1 MNYNSVIQSKVN
13 IYSTNTKLSLMTTQ
27 ECIAVLKNC
36 EQTQLTELEKTTD
49 QDLIKVSSLFT
60 DTEIENLS
68 QNKVCYF
75 IKYDNKFY
83 DMALNVD
90 WQNKQIP
97 KNSQV
102 LRNDQDNSIMSIN
115 AIKGG

>member
-13 IYSTNTKLSLMTTQ
+13 IYSTNIQFRSMTTS
-27 ECIAVLKNC
+27 ECIAILKNC
-36 EQTQLTELEKTTD
+36 EQEQLTELEKPE
-49 QDLIKVSSLFT
+49 QELIKASSLFT
-60 DTEIENLS
+60 ETEIHNLS

-75 IKYDNKFY
+75 LKYDNKFY
-83 DMALNVD
+83 DMSLNLD
-90 WQNKQIP
+90 WQEKQIP